1 MRPNQQTN
9 TNGMR
14 PKDETLKDSIL
25 RGVRRNGELVVK
37 KTGKEI
43 GVYRVEEG
51 SGEVDFKKRT

>member
-14 PKDETLKDSIL
+14 SKYETLKDAIL
-25 RGVRRNGELVVK
+25 RGVKRNGELVIK
-37 KTGKEI
+37 KMGREI
-43 GVYRVEEG
+43 RVYRVKED